1 MSVDILIT
9 NLQACLI
16 SEDQP
21 PGNVSK
27 PFTSFLDKLSEST
40 RTSVKRCKER
50 CLDEAIQILKQISE
64 EQLRGLQS
72 EHLQLLVRLLISLQ
86 VQMVNISTA
95 CRKVDQM
102 LQYLGK
108 VDHQL
113 VATETLHRFHS
124 LFQSDQVP
132 SQGDLQTACM
142 FLEDSAVGHEV
153 WRTFCVSM
161 LNKVSELFPVLMQ
174 NESLNDG
181 PLCYLSVKV
190 CLQIFQLLSSEVA
203 PLVWKENHNSQPVQ
217 KILQALMNIILG
229 QCCNRDTRLLAGT
242 AVAMLINTA
251 TEYQSGGAA
260 VLSLQ
265 QIAHKDPWQ
274 LTVGVLQVECDPVR
288 KDGVDRLAV
297 IRGLLTCCQPQ
308 ILLASLPCY
317 SESSILIDCLYPLVY
332 GLCEE
337 LLECH
342 YVSFEVLT
350 LWLKKVRECL
360 TDLWKITGTRL
371 FTDDNRLLVELI
383 HIIWTNA
390 ESPVEGVPEFANRA
404 FSLLLNLYDVDCERF
419 GDAKKDFY
427 STALLKIMK
436 LPWEAK
442 AKYHLLCALLPY
454 LDTDKVLDQCV
465 EIPTHILKGLSTN
478 QLSPCGSELYKC
490 LIQQQRRELSQKSVS
505 VTELDLAK
513 HWARRWQ
520 PVLFQALMSE
530 VSLLQSNSST
540 HLLPCTFQVFPS
552 AAQHLL
558 ESLDPHTPGH
568 LHAWACI
575 LSSYRA
581 TTGCSP
587 WALQDSS
594 IFETLQQA
602 LMCADEKV
610 RLASFNLLCCSPKT
624 NDRPTAEEMAIMKKF
639 IPMNLNCESSSFRQH
654 LQTGVKR
661 FLVRIRDSCLAQIRK
676 PKEKGKENSAHP
688 ERMQD
693 TLEQGIEFVEWLGQ
707 LPYSNLAPG
716 HSFQRK
722 KTSLLL
728 LSAVLETCT
737 DTWSPD
743 RKKGQP
749 PANMKILI
757 NHAQLRGRWDF
768 FCRSKKLLLLS
779 CLEDSTNEIRE
790 LSTELLLKFFPP
802 SLPVDIAEVLPMRA
816 NQLLCS
822 PRVQEAQM
830 GALMMKVLMYK
841 SGEHYEGCD
850 GGLASKTSSII
861 RFLLKELEDHYQ
873 TAKADMMLAAR
884 TKPIHGVL
892 RALQRCLFEAP
903 VSVCDAA
910 DHSLISEVLNLL
922 EGIALLLL
930 STLHGDNMDSFTEKD
945 TPPSFYDM
953 SDAISSL
960 ISQQCGSE
968 QTDEEDCILLSE
980 EHRLVLTCCW
990 VSLKEIGIF
999 LGTLVEKGFTESKQ
1013 SGEHNL
1019 LKPHLSRVSKVFKN
1033 ILLNCRHWGAIE
1045 GCCVGFTKFC
1055 SCLLSCSDPEL
1066 KEIPAQMLTQGLQVV
1081 QCPRSASVT
1090 RRAAGLP
1097 MLILS
1102 ILAAEDASKARPLL
1116 ALSVQTLMDT
1126 ARTPVLDNWDQTLDL
1141 PQVCAVHTLQALV
1154 RAAPLA
1160 AAVRQF
1166 ASGITVLSL
1175 TLLSSTCWAMR
1186 NAALQLYSSL
1196 CFRMLGQKSG
1206 NEESGAVQHGM
1217 TPPAFLFHYRQL
1229 QPFLLGELTR
1239 AAKGLRG
1246 PSAEAKLH
1254 LQPSLFPI
1262 LTLLA
1267 QLQPAVTDTSG
1278 VFLDFSHPL
1287 LQLSASPIYSVRV
1300 MASKALVAMTPTS
1313 EHMNILLQL
1322 TAQLPGPQDICSH
1335 NQLHGR
1341 LLQIKAILE
1350 KCLCTNSRI
1359 SDEWREV
1366 VSRVQDAQWL
1376 VTESQRCPLV
1386 RAVYLGVAD
1395 CLREE
1400 LCEDFLCQLSG
1411 KLICDLH
1418 THPPGLQIG
1427 LSSFHQQAVHFLCGD
1442 VKWACQIW
1450 DSFSETSL
1458 DLKLS
1463 LVTWVLDGRSFK
1475 QPLLREEVQN
1485 VLLSNLK
1492 EALLSHRVEYRT
1504 AYLAALVKVMTAGG
1518 SLPQQPVLSTSHV
1531 HQPLLQCLELLFM
1544 NLEDQKRGPEFLSQ
1558 ALSAAGL
1565 LISQCPKA
1573 SVNTS
1578 MLQRWCCILECHRAP
1593 VVPEVLRVAC
1603 SEALCVTAAPLMS
1616 SMVLKIRL
1624 INTAIYLLQD
1634 QSQQVRLKAARFA
1647 ALLHCARRG
1656 GSQENPNL
1664 VQVSHA
1670 LLLLL
1675 DLLLEEHWD
1684 APGTL
1689 EVLLSHLPQ
1698 SDLTCVLRE
1707 ASAIGGFSSLY
1718 EQDEANVF
1726 AEPSVMSAHVLPH
1739 LLQLAEKSSKCS
1751 TLAHSLTSWAEENA
1765 TQVLED
1771 LKFCEKIVPENA
1783 LSPAWLG
1790 LLVDPRFYTT
1800 LCGLFTRA
1808 AFLLR
1813 LLETFAPAQ
1822 HLCDPSTLHTH
1833 LQTVWKLLRQNGV
1846 HFHSSLTAALAGELP
1861 PPELKQSLS

>member
-1 MSVDILIT
+1 
-9 NLQACLI
+9 
-16 SEDQP
+16 
-21 PGNVSK
+21 
-27 PFTSFLDKLSEST
+27 
-40 RTSVKRCKER
+40 TSVKRCKER

-95 CRKVDQM
+95 CRKVDQ
-102 LQYLGK
+102 
-108 VDHQL
+108 
-113 VATETLHRFHS
+113 
-124 LFQSDQVP
+124 VP
-132 SQGDLQTACM
+132 SQGDLQTCM
-142 FLEDSAVGHEV
+142 FLEDSAVGREV

-181 PLCYLSVKV
+181 PLCYLSQV

-203 PLVWKENHNSQPVQ
+203 PLVWKENHNSPAVQ
-217 KILQALMNIILG
+217 KILEALMNIILG

-251 TEYQSGGAA
+251 TEYQAGGAA

-265 QIAHKDPWQ
+265 QIPHKPWK
-274 LTVGVLQVECDPVR
+274 LTVGFLQVECDPVR

-317 SESSILIDCLYPLVY
+317 SETSILIDCLYPLVY

-342 YVSFEVLT
+342 YFSFELT

-693 TLEQGIEFVEWLGQ
+693 TLEQGIFVEWLGQ

-749 PANMKILI
+749 PNMKILI

-790 LSTELLLKFFPP
+790 LSTELLLKFFP
-802 SLPVDIAEVLPMRA
+802 SSFPVDIAEVLPMRA

-830 GALMMKVLMYK
+830 GALMMKVLMY
-841 SGEHYEGCD
+841 
-850 GGLASKTSSII
+850 

-884 TKPIHGVL
+884 TKPIHVL

-903 VSVCDAA
+903 VSFCDAA

-930 STLHGDNMDSFTEKD
+930 STLHGDNMDSFTEK

-953 SDAISSL
+953 GNAISSL

-968 QTDEEDCILLSE
+968 QTDEEDCVLLSE

-1102 ILAAEDASKARPLL
+1102 ILTAEDASKARPLL

-1166 ASGITVLSL
+1166 ASSITVLSL

-1186 NAALQLYSSL
+1186 NAALQLYSL

-1206 NEESGAVQHGM
+1206 NEESGAAQHGM

-1239 AAKGLRG
+1239 AAKGLRV

-1267 QLQPAVTDTSG
+1267 QLQ

-1322 TAQLPGPQDICSH
+1322 TAQLPGPQEICSH

-1350 KCLCTNSRI
+1350 KCLCTN
-1359 SDEWREV
+1359 
-1366 VSRVQDAQWL
+1366 
-1376 VTESQRCPLV
+1376 
-1386 RAVYLGVAD
+1386 
-1395 CLREE
+1395 
-1400 LCEDFLCQLSG
+1400 
-1411 KLICDLH
+1411 
-1418 THPPGLQIG
+1418 IG
-1427 LSSFHQQAVHFLCGD
+1427 MSSFHQQAVHFLCGD

-1450 DSFSETSL
+1450 DSFSEASL

-1475 QPLLREEVQN
+1475 QPVLREEVQN
-1485 VLLSNLK
+1485 SNLK

-1504 AYLAALVKVMTAGG
+1504 AYLAALVKVMTTGG
-1518 SLPQQPVLSTSHV
+1518 SLPQQPVLSTSHM

-1544 NLEDQKRGPEFLSQ
+1544 NFEDQKCGPEFLSQ

-1565 LISQCPKA
+1565 LI

-1603 SEALCVTAAPLMS
+1603 SEA
-1616 SMVLKIRL
+1616 L

-1670 LLLLL
+1670 LLHLL

-1689 EVLLSHLPQ
+1689 EVLLSHLP
-1698 SDLTCVLRE
+1698 
-1707 ASAIGGFSSLY
+1707 FSSLY

-1739 LLQLAEKSSKCS
+1739 LLQMAEKSSKCPA
-1751 TLAHSLTSWAEENA
+1751 LA
-1765 TQVLED
+1765 
-1771 LKFCEKIVPENA
+1771 NA

-1846 HFHSSLTAALAGELP
+1846 HF
-1861 PPELKQSLS
+1861 